1 MQCFFFFQN
10 MFDLNKS
17 IASFISYSIPT
28 YSKWVFKFT
37 KHIKSIQVLLKVK
50 SSISYCLDQI
60 INCSELFIVL
70 HAAQKPAEITN
81 VFEIGALICPVLFQC
96 YVIYDFDEL
105 CIIGDFSVAS
115 YMLHSLLFFIS
126 QYMYALFKEDASPQ
140 FNWFPFILKQFIFHL
155 QWIRGS
161 HSTSVF
167 QVAFI
172 KKSVFLLCIVCNTI
186 NSLRMA
192 TVFFPRI
199 FIIQERKKH
208 QLLGFKWDLFT
219 NDLCSFSA
227 LAEYIYFIL

>member
-1 MQCFFFFQN
+1 MISVRLYKIYIYAMFFFFQN

-115 YMLHSLLFFIS
+115 YMLHSLLFF
-126 QYMYALFKEDASPQ
+126 LF
-140 FNWFPFILKQFIFHL
+140 
-155 QWIRGS
+155 
-161 HSTSVF
+161 HSICMPCS
-167 QVAFI
+167 
-172 KKSVFLLCIVCNTI
+172 KKMLPLSSIGFLL
-186 NSLRMA
+186 
-192 TVFFPRI
+192 F
-199 FIIQERKKH
+199 
-208 QLLGFKWDLFT
+208 
-219 NDLCSFSA
+219 
-227 LAEYIYFIL
+227 